1 MKFLHTLNHSLE
13 DPEVRV
19 AVLPGGLTLLAEPV
33 PQVHSLALGV
43 YVRVGSRD
51 EAPEQA
57 GITHFI
63 EHLVFKGSRRR
74 SGYQLAKRMEAIGGQ
89 VDAYTTKEN
98 TCFYARVF
106 DGHRGPAV
114 SILAELLCDAA
125 FEPDLVERE
134 VGVVEEEI
142 QGYED
147 SPEEMIHDLAAD
159 LLFQGHPLGSPI
171 LGRRETLRR
180 FHARAVRRY
189 HRERYTAPVVTVA
202 VAGRFDFDRLTDEVG
217 RAFRLPSTTAPDD
230 APRLPPFRPRV
241 RHVERDL
248 SQASVCL
255 ARRGPSYRDRRR
267 HVVYVLNTILGAG
280 ASSRLYQTIRED
292 AGLAYSVYS
301 FADSYRDTGVFGVYL
316 GVSPDKMERALRI
329 VARELKRIRRDGVR
343 AWELDSAKAQIYT
356 GLFLSYESMYER
368 IARLAHNQEYYGR
381 QVPLARVVDAI
392 ERITLDE
399 VHEAAVD
406 LLNPA
411 RFSLVT
417 LGPAGKPRPG
427 LDALEF

>member
-1 MKFLHTLNHSLE
+1 MKFLRKLNHSLE
-13 DPEVRV
+13 DPPVHQ
-19 AVLPGGLTLLAEPV
+19 AILPGGLALIAEPV

-51 EAPEQA
+51 ERSDQA
-57 GITHFI
+57 GLTHFI

-106 DGHRGPAV
+106 DGHRSEAV
-114 SILAELLCDAA
+114 SILAELLCEAA
-125 FEPDLVERE
+125 FEPEMVERE
-134 VGVVEEEI
+134 IGVVEEEI
-142 QGYED
+142 QSYED
-147 SPEEMIHDLAAD
+147 SPEELIHDLASEV
-159 LLFQGHPLGSPI
+159 LFAGHPLGTPI

-180 FHARAVRRY
+180 FRARTVRAF
-189 HRERYTAPVVTVA
+189 HRERYTAPVVTIA
-202 VAGRFDFDRLTDEVG
+202 VAGRFDFDRMAEEV
-217 RAFRLPSTTAPDD
+217 RRSFRFPARPAPDGSV
-230 APRLPPFRPRV
+230 PLPPFRPAV
-241 RHVERDL
+241 RHEERDL
-248 SQASVCL
+248 SQSSVCL
-255 ARRGPSYRDRRR
+255 LRRGPSNRDRRR
-267 HVVYVLNTILGAG
+267 HAVYVLNTILGAG
-280 ASSRLYQTIRED
+280 ASSRLYQSIRED

-301 FADSYRDTGVFGVYL
+301 FADSYRDTGAFGVYL
-316 GVSPDKMERALRI
+316 GVSPDKMDRALGL
-329 VARELKRIRRDGVR
+329 VATQLRRIRRDGVR
-343 AWELDSAKAQIYT
+343 AWELESAKAQIYT

-399 VHEAAVD
+399 VHAAAEE

-417 LGPAGKPRPG
+417 LGPATRSRPG
-427 LDALEF
+427 LEALDF